1 MGIVRK
7 FGPKN
12 RMRKHPKH
20 YQIIDWLKTFKTR
33 NKPLKINSAE
43 TIFNCEKFAKINIE
57 RIQKQITYKIY
68 YNAINNTTR
77 AKIAKDKERSL

>member
-1 MGIVRK
+1 MK
-7 FGPKN
+7 
-12 RMRKHPKH
+12 KHPKH
-20 YQIIDWLKTFKTR
+20 YQIIDWLETFKTR

-43 TIFNCEKFAKINIE
+43 TIFDCKKFALINIE

-77 AKIAKDKERSL
+77 AKISEYNEQGY